1 MRTPVP
7 SISAP
12 RARPRAWRL
21 SGADGALALCACALA
36 SLPLLQAVSVVTVA
50 AAGGV
55 AAVMLLGLW
64 QRARAAAAGADTA
77 PPTAPV
83 PVDAAPL
90 LLGVL
95 PVWSRHVDSVR
106 QQTDDAVGTLVGN
119 LGSITEQFDAA
130 GFKRSD
136 SGDEPSTAHL
146 LAQCEVQLRPVIQT
160 MNTIS
165 ASKDAMASSVKQL
178 TTATTELQSM
188 AEDVGRIAQQTNL
201 LAINAA
207 IEAARAGEAGR
218 GFGVIAAE
226 VRRLSTDSADT
237 ARRINQR
244 IEQVTALM
252 SQTSDSALQSTEQD
266 SSAIAKSGAVVQEVL
281 GHVQALSQQSQGML
295 RSGQVIRDNIESLL
309 VGLQFQDR
317 VSQVIGAIDADMTRL
332 RLALQSGQA
341 LPDTQAWLDE
351 LQRHYT
357 MRDQRQG
364 HSAATSSNAP
374 ESAASGPAR
383 QVVFF

>member
-1 MRTPVP
+1 
-7 SISAP
+7 
-12 RARPRAWRL
+12 
-21 SGADGALALCACALA
+21 
-36 SLPLLQAVSVVTVA
+36 
-50 AAGGV
+50 
-55 AAVMLLGLW
+55 
-64 QRARAAAAGADTA
+64 
-77 PPTAPV
+77 
-83 PVDAAPL
+83 VDVAPL

-95 PVWSRHVDSVR
+95 PVWSQHVDSVR

-136 SGDEPSTAHL
+136 GNGEGEPSTAHL
-146 LAQCEVQLRPVIQT
+146 LSRCEVQLRPVIQT

-165 ASKDAMASSVKQL
+165 ASKGAMADSVKQL
-178 TTATTELQSM
+178 TAATGELQAM
-188 AEDVGRIAQQTNL
+188 AEDVARIAQQTNL

-244 IEQVTALM
+244 IDQVTTLM
-252 SQTSDSALQSTEQD
+252 RQTSESALQSTEQD
-266 SSAIAKSGAVVQEVL
+266 SSAIAESGAVVQEVL

-295 RSGQVIRDNIESLL
+295 QSGQVIRENIESLL

-317 VSQVIGAIDADMTRL
+317 VSQVIGAIEGDMARL
-332 RLALQSGQA
+332 QQALKSGHA
-341 LPDTQAWLDE
+341 LPDTRAWLDE

-364 HSAATSSNAP
+364 HSAATASTTNTATAAP
-374 ESAASGPAR
+374 ARAR